1 MFGGWLLPWFAVV
14 HIGPA
19 IKLLVQAG
27 EVLDGIQPTNTA
39 ATMQG
44 QSVPGVFEMPLHGG
58 TSGNANTVTVPE
70 GYTFQQVFERL
81 ERDLGADELPALR
94 RVQAASDPI
103 AMCADA
109 TIAYLIGLGARLRL
123 VYTDAAG
130 DRFET
135 LVDNC
140 PAAAGSA
147 GHANVPFSRRLVQSH
162 SPEPSQYSAFKR
174 FRRLFVNRNKCPETG
189 FSRR

>member
-1 MFGGWLLPWFAVV
+1 MIRILSCAASLSLLAAGAAGAAA
-14 HIGPA
+14 HQA
-19 IKLLVQAG
+19 TEAQLRELVSALVEQARPQTPLR
-27 EVLDGIQPTNTA
+27 LDSERVWT
-39 ATMQG
+39 
-44 QSVPGVFEMPLHGG
+44 GVRADGVEIIYD
-58 TSGNANTVTVPE
+58 VTI
-70 GYTFQQVFERL
+70 

-135 LVDNC
+135 LVGNC

-147 GHANVPFSRRLVQSH
+147 GP
-162 SPEPSQYSAFKR
+162 
-174 FRRLFVNRNKCPETG
+174 
-189 FSRR
+189 